1 MSRKCSKAFID
12 DIFESAQFRYL
23 TCNLFLLTLANMVG
37 HIHSGLVLLL
47 ILGLG
52 MTSSYIIDDP
62 YPSNKEMETVED
74 MTDEMTKL
82 DEMSARGIDKKREQ
96 QLEKRDAK
104 TIVETKADALRKGC
118 QDEAEKEYDEKML
131 AEKEEGKKNALLKH
145 YISLQHGEKSLQEG
159 KEWLQAK
166 QSESITVCLVR
177 QLCEEQGVLAAL
189 GLSPSR

>member
-1 MSRKCSKAFID
+1 
-12 DIFESAQFRYL
+12 
-23 TCNLFLLTLANMVG
+23 MVG

-104 TIVETKADALRKGC
+104 TIVEGKADALRKGC
-118 QDEAEKEYDEKML
+118 QDKAEKEYDEKML
-131 AEKEEGKKNALLKH
+131 AEKEERKKNALLKY
-145 YISLQHGEKSLQEG
+145 YISLQHGKKSVQEG
-159 KEWLQAK
+159 EKWLQAK
-166 QSESITVCLVR
+166 QSESTTGCLVR
-177 QLCEEQGVLAAL
+177 KLCEDQEVLAPL
-189 GLSPSR
+189 GLSSSR

>member
-1 MSRKCSKAFID
+1 
-12 DIFESAQFRYL
+12 
-23 TCNLFLLTLANMVG
+23 
-37 HIHSGLVLLL
+37 
-47 ILGLG
+47 
-52 MTSSYIIDDP
+52 
-62 YPSNKEMETVED
+62 METVED

-82 DEMSARGIDKKREQ
+82 DEMSVRGIDKKREQ

-145 YISLQHGEKSLQEG
+145 YISLQHGKKSVQED
-159 KEWLQAK
+159 KEWLQTK
-166 QSESITVCLVR
+166 QSESTTVCLVR